1 MITFNELSSDVGLNE
16 CFFLS
21 EIQSIQT
28 NWLNIHDLNSQTK
41 NLFKKKRYLC
51 GDGHKKCM
59 IIIMYRSTF

>member
-41 NLFKKKRYLC
+41 NLFKKNVIYVEMDIKNV
-51 GDGHKKCM
+51 
-59 IIIMYRSTF
+59 